1 MKRMSFLIAVLLI
14 FSASNIVFAEM
25 FDNLNGLSAEQ
36 KVKLTN
42 IYQQYKIENNKL
54 EDRIMEYNNKIN
66 YLKNDNDK
74 TQEQIS
80 LLVGAYERNVE
91 TLKSQQR
98 ILQKNTDELY
108 RQNMTPEQFE
118 QYMLQKDNV
127 QDAFTNFLKK

>member
-1 MKRMSFLIAVLLI
+1 MKRFTFLIAVLLI
-14 FSASNIVFAEM
+14 FSASNVVFAEM

-42 IYQQYKIENNKL
+42 IYQQYKLENNKL

-66 YLKNDNDK
+66 YLQNDK
-74 TQEQIS
+74 EKTPEQAS
-80 LLVGAYERNVE
+80 LLIGAYERNVE

-98 ILQKNTDELY
+98 VLEKNTDELY
-108 RQNMTPEQFE
+108 KQNMTPEQFE

-127 QDAFTNFLKK
+127 QDAFSNFLKK